1 MPSLIN
7 INSVSPKLRDYLLGL
22 NLQPSPT
29 IEDNNYKQFL
39 SGVGLPFTVTYGS
52 GVLAPKLNL
61 VDLGSINRFYEL
73 KVNKYPGAI
82 LDIVD
87 AGEAINT
94 IKYINNSTTN
104 KTEPYSINNKQLLGS
119 NTKTPNIFEDVNLY
133 SPLSYSAN
141 TDEGYKFYLKNV
153 FYTENLTNYE
163 KIHFSAPTGPGFPAL
178 AETKDTKGNVYGPN
192 TNLNKYKG
200 DVNDKQYVGP
210 FINQTIG
217 VINQKDSYLNEY
229 GKLNVKNGQF
239 DEAFNIVSSLIKG
252 GVGINKD
259 GNGIGVVS
267 NNDVRNTLVG
277 RVLTASGAIGD
288 TDLGI
293 IGAERLAI
301 SLTNNAV
308 FKFQRQTIGKVNL
321 QLFNYIDNNGIG
333 FNGSNNR
340 VIKENFEI
348 TIPDNIFGKSL
359 DFLGDLVGFTS
370 PRSQLGV
377 EFFSFDNKLRPTL
390 IGNIAR
396 ANAMLDSTGKGQ
408 VKALFDNIRASLN
421 NSNLLRQG
429 YAPGYESRGE
439 IWFPGQDAPRF
450 NVYAYGDLNG
460 EIIEH
465 QNLGNRRWTDTDGS
479 GFEGDYFRYKTD
491 GNSGNFGSATESDF
505 IWADDKINIDKNVG
519 ESLIKDADEIFG
531 ESPNVNETNS
541 LYSPNRKS
549 ILYKTK
555 ELFKKTLIQTM
566 VNAHVTNTEMSQIQS
581 SVLDNGMMSK
591 GNAALTKL
599 ALSGEDKAFSDSS
612 KIYCRTWTPM
622 DKYDEVN
629 DLVRHRELYKHGG
642 DYNRNSKL
650 SEYSVLENTGFV
662 KIASYLK
669 DNNESSKRYMFSI
682 ENLAWKDQ
690 DSTTNVNGI
699 SEKNTS
705 CEKGPFGGRIMW
717 FPPYDIKFSEST
729 SVNWDKHNFI
739 GRGEPMYTYNNTERT
754 GQLSFKVIIDHP
766 NHINVKEKN
775 NVTESDDHYASFF
788 AGCNEL
794 EVKPSS
800 KKSWRETS
808 VPKIKPKSAETPSDV
823 QPPVF
828 SIFFPNDEW
837 TYPYTNPQYESGLI
851 SQDGVSDIRTIVP
864 AGSDGNKYI
873 NDPNYNNYMGLT
885 GNTSTSPKK
894 GPLSPIGLTVEDYN
908 TYKIDYK
915 KNPDG
920 KYFGLGMTKAVK
932 PVIGTRVFYIDRFN
946 YGLNANRHDANEYN
960 LTIPGNDTYAG
971 CKWAGWL
978 AASDMDGTEEKCKVS
993 YLTAL
998 KAHMH
1003 HVDGPCKYCVIDIT
1017 GFASVQ
1023 GNSQEVGASKTEKEK
1038 KNTELSQQRAGNI
1051 KKYFEENVID
1061 PNDPNKPK
1069 RITSNVAFGPN
1080 NAYGLMYGGGDGCS
1094 RESDQDILACKLDRR
1109 VKVEFRLDP
1118 TLEKNEVEKNDLDEV
1133 VYEEL
1138 IILTDVPLDN
1148 GMKKRYEE
1156 CSYFQKVAK
1165 NDPFTFKKII
1175 DKIKFFSPAFHST
1188 SPEGF
1193 NSRLTFLQQC
1203 TRQGPSKY
1211 TETTKPDNLVFGRP
1225 PVCVLRIGDFYYTK
1239 IIIESMSFDY
1249 EPLVWDLNPEG
1260 VGVQPMIANVSIN
1273 FSFIGGSSLD
1283 GPISKL
1289 QNALSFNYFA
1299 NTGLFDTRANTN
1311 DSIYIEEVNIENPND
1326 LYEDKTQVGSV
1337 IKSIDNALSRKEI
1350 DRKILDEGDL
1360 VVYYDN
1366 SGPFQGKVK
1375 GTYTLKNTLSKEYP
1389 IKLTVVSTKVSE
1401 DYNLGNEIIDVGRIK
1416 LGDLEADF
1424 KSKGKTKNSLQ
1435 DWEYYFTDTF
1445 DALNK
1450 VVTNKLFYEKVQ
1462 ANLNAYV
1469 KKNTVD
1475 EYNMTGSEAD
1485 GWDIH
1490 ISVQALSNTTN
1501 GQESVDGVNPFNS
1514 SLISINNFV
1523 IKEFNFIFQ
1532 VEVDELDFNKKF
1544 NVRWVPYFK
1553 TKFHVEGG
1561 STIVS
1566 GINSHAETYVWEA
1579 YVSGGKLD
1587 VVKYSTKANEKG
1599 NYLTADEVK
1608 YFNKKAAKTQKD
1620 AKKLKKAE
1628 GKTADKTAKA
1638 KAKKARETQK
1648 ADVAKG
1654 NGSLFK

>member
-7 INSVSPKLRDYLLGL
+7 INSVSPDLRDYLLGL
-22 NLQPSPT
+22 NLKPSPT
-29 IEDNNYKQFL
+29 ITDNYYTQFL
-39 SGVGLPFTVTYGS
+39 NGVGLPFTVTYGN
-52 GVLAPKLNL
+52 GVLAPLKNIFYSAELNWRPTE
-61 VDLGSINRFYEL
+61 LGF
-73 KVNKYPGAI
+73 NKYPGAK

-94 IKYINNSTTN
+94 IKNINNSTIK
-104 KTEPYSINNKQLLGS
+104 KTEPYNINNIQLLGS

-133 SPLSYSAN
+133 SPSSYSAN
-141 TDEGYKFYLKNV
+141 TDEGYEFYLKNV
-153 FYTENLTNYE
+153 FYTETLTNYE

-178 AETKDTKGNVYGPN
+178 IETKDTKGNVYGPN

-321 QLFNYIDNNGIG
+321 QLFNYIDNNS
-333 FNGSNNR
+333 SNNR

-348 TIPDNIFGKSL
+348 TIPDNFFGKGL

-408 VKALFDNIRASLN
+408 VKALFDNVRASLK

-429 YAPGYESRGE
+429 YAPGYENRGE
-439 IWFPGQDAPRF
+439 ILSPGQDAPRF

-599 ALSGEDKAFSDSS
+599 ALSGEDNAFSDSS

-705 CEKGPFGGRIMW
+705 CEEGPFGGRIMW

-800 KKSWRETS
+800 KKSLRVTQ
-808 VPKIKPKSAETPSDV
+808 VPTIKPKNTETPSNV

-837 TYPYTNPQYESGLI
+837 TYPNTNPQYESGLI
-851 SQDGVSDIRTIVP
+851 SPEGFSNIRPIKP
-864 AGSDGNKYI
+864 AGTDGNKYI
-873 NDPNYNNYMGLT
+873 NYNKYMGYT
-885 GNTSTSPKK
+885 DKTSTSLKK
-894 GPLSPIGLTVEDYN
+894 GPLSPIGLTVDDYN

-920 KYFGLGMTKAVK
+920 KYFGLGMTKAVE

-960 LTIPGNDTYAG
+960 LTIPGNKTYAG

-978 AASDMDGTEEKCKVS
+978 AASDMDGTEENCNVS

-1003 HVDGPCKYCVIDIT
+1003 HVDGPCRYCVIDIA

-1038 KNTELSQQRAGNI
+1038 KNKQLSQQRADNI

-1061 PNDPNKPK
+1061 PSDPNKQK
-1069 RITSNVAFGPN
+1069 RITSNVEGLGPKN
-1080 NAYGLMYGGGDGCS
+1080 TYGIQFGGGGAGCS

-1109 VKVEFRLDP
+1109 VKVTFRLDP
-1118 TLEKNEVEKNDLDEV
+1118 TLEKDVEVTDEKGEV
-1133 VYEEL
+1133 VYEDRYIE
-1138 IILTDVPLDN
+1138 TDVPLDN

-1165 NDPFTFKKII
+1165 DDPFTFKKII

-1211 TETTKPDNLVFGRP
+1211 TETIKPDNLVFGRP

-1389 IKLTVVSTKVSE
+1389 IKLTTKVIKKP
-1401 DYNLGNEIIDVGRIK
+1401 NLGDEMIDVGRIK

-1450 VVTNKLFYEKVQ
+1450 VVTNKLFYDNVQ

-1469 KKNTVD
+1469 KEKTVD
-1475 EYNMTGSEAD
+1475 EHDMTGFEAD

-1501 GQESVDGVNPFNS
+1501 GQESVDDVNPFNS
-1514 SLISINNFV
+1514 SLISINKFV

-1532 VEVDELDFNKKF
+1532 VEVDELDFKKEF

-1553 TKFHVEGG
+1553 TERKIDKTFFDKSEKAVY
-1561 STIVS
+1561 TFK
-1566 GINSHAETYVWEA
+1566 YVWKA

-1599 NYLTADEVK
+1599 NFLTADEVK
-1608 YFNKKAAKTQKD
+1608 YFNKEAAKKEKAAKKQ
-1620 AKKLKKAE
+1620 KKAE
-1628 GKTADKTAKA
+1628 GKTADKAKKA
-1638 KAKKARETQK
+1638 KAKQDREIQK
-1648 ADVAKG
+1648 VKVALTNG
-1654 NGSLFK
+1654 NGSLSG

>member
-1 MPSLIN
+1 MPSFLN
-7 INSVSPKLRDYLLGL
+7 INKISPELRDYLLGL
-22 NLQPSPT
+22 NLKPSPT
-29 IEDNNYKQFL
+29 ITSNNYEQYL
-39 SGVGLPFTVTYGS
+39 SGVGLPFTVKYGS
-52 GVLAPKLNL
+52 GVSKPLKNIFDFAKMVWRP
-61 VDLGSINRFYEL
+61 DGLGL
-73 KVNKYPGAI
+73 NKYKGNYTT
-82 LDIVD
+82 DIVD
-87 AGEAINT
+87 TGIVISEL
-94 IKYINNSTTN
+94 YVNNSPN
-104 KTEPYSINNKQLLGS
+104 NQSKPYSINNIQFLGS
-119 NTKTPNIFEDVNLY
+119 NITSPDIYTSNNQPLG
-133 SPLSYSAN
+133 PLSYSAN
-141 TDEGYKFYLKNV
+141 TNQGWDFYLKNV
-153 FYTENLTNYE
+153 GYSSGFQYDKEFSSGPYTD
-163 KIHFSAPTGPGFPAL
+163 KKTGPGFPAL
-178 AETKDTKGNVYGPN
+178 TEVTDSKGNVFGPN

-200 DVNDKQYVGP
+200 DVNDKQYVGQ

-239 DEAFNIVSSLIKG
+239 DEAFNIVSSLVKG

-321 QLFNYIDNNGIG
+321 QLFNYIDNN
-333 FNGSNNR
+333 STNNR
-340 VIKENFEI
+340 VIKENYEI
-348 TIPDNIFGKSL
+348 TIPDNWFGKGL

-370 PRSQLGV
+370 PKSQLGV
-377 EFFSFDNKLRPTL
+377 EFFSFDNKLKPTL

-421 NSNLLRQG
+421 NSNTTRQG
-429 YAPGYESRGE
+429 YAPGYENRGE
-439 IWFPGQDAPRF
+439 ILFSGQDAPRF

-465 QNLGNRRWTDTDGS
+465 QNLGNHRWTDTDGS

-505 IWADDKINIDKNVG
+505 IWADDKINIDKNGG

-531 ESPNVNETNS
+531 ESPSESETNS
-541 LYSPNRKS
+541 LYNPNRKS

-581 SVLDNGMMSK
+581 SVLANGMMSK

-599 ALSGEDKAFSDSS
+599 ALSGEDNAFSDSS

-622 DKYDEVN
+622 DKYDEVA
-629 DLVRHRELYKHGG
+629 DLVRHRALYKHGG

-662 KIASYLK
+662 KIANYLK

-682 ENLAWKDQ
+682 ENLAWIGQ
-690 DSTTNVNGI
+690 DNTMKVNGV
-699 SEKNTS
+699 SEPNTS
-705 CEKGPFGGRIMW
+705 CENGPFGGRIMW

-766 NHINVKEKN
+766 NHINVKEGN
-775 NVTESDDHYASFF
+775 NVTKSDDHYASFF

-800 KKSWRETS
+800 KKLQRS
-808 VPKIKPKSAETPSDV
+808 VPVPRIKPKETTDPKV
-823 QPPVF
+823 RPPVF
-828 SIFFPNDEW
+828 SIFFPNDDW
-837 TYPYTNPQYESGLI
+837 TYPTTNPQYESGLI
-851 SQDGVSDIRTIVP
+851 SIDGVSNIRTIIST
-864 AGSDGNKYI
+864 GSDGNKYI
-873 NDPNYNNYMGLT
+873 KPKNYNNYMGFT
-885 GNTSTSPKK
+885 GNTSTNPKK
-894 GPLSPIGLTVEDYN
+894 GPLSPIGLPYN
-908 TYKIDYK
+908 EYNDNKIDYK

-920 KYFGLGMTKAVK
+920 KYFGLGMTKADN
-932 PVIGTRVFYIDRFN
+932 PVIGSRLLYIDRFN
-946 YGLNANRHDANEYN
+946 YGLNANRHDADKHN
-960 LTIPGNDTYAG
+960 LTIPGNEAYAG
-971 CKWAGWL
+971 CRWGGWL
-978 AASDMDGTEEKCKVS
+978 AASDMDKDNTNKNCQVS

-998 KAHMH
+998 KDHMK
-1003 HVDGPCKYCVIDIT
+1003 GPCKYCVIKII

-1023 GNSQEVGASKTEKEK
+1023 GNSQEVGASETEKGK
-1038 KNTELSQQRAGNI
+1038 KNRQLSQQRADNI

-1061 PNDPNKPK
+1061 PNDPNKSK
-1069 RITSNVAFGPN
+1069 RITSDVKGVGAND
-1080 NAYGLMYGGGDGCS
+1080 AYGKLFGGGAVCE

-1109 VKVEFRLDP
+1109 VKVTFDIDP
-1118 TLEKNEVEKNDLDEV
+1118 ELEKDVLVRDVNGNV
-1133 VYEEL
+1133 VYDE
-1138 IILTDVPLDN
+1138 ISMKTDVPIPN
-1148 GMKKRYEE
+1148 GMKERYEE
-1156 CSYFQKVAK
+1156 CSYFQKVAED
-1165 NDPFTFKKII
+1165 DPFTFKQII

-1203 TRQGPSKY
+1203 TRQGPSNY
-1211 TETTKPDNLVFGRP
+1211 TESTKPDNLVFGRP

-1311 DSIYIEEVNIENPND
+1311 DSEYKKESNNENPND
-1326 LYEDKTQVGSV
+1326 LYEDNTQEGSN

-1360 VVYYDN
+1360 VVYYDD

-1375 GTYTLKNTLSKEYP
+1375 GTYIIKNTLSKEYP
-1389 IKLTVVSTKVSE
+1389 IKLTAVSSKVIK
-1401 DYNLGNEIIDVGRIK
+1401 DKNLGDEMIDVGRIK

-1424 KSKGKTKNSLQ
+1424 KSKSKTQNSLQ
-1435 DWEYYFTDTF
+1435 EWAYYFTDTF
-1445 DALNK
+1445 EALDKADENYDATKESNL
-1450 VVTNKLFYEKVQ
+1450 LFYYIVQ
-1462 ANLNAYV
+1462 ANLDAWV
-1469 KKNTVD
+1469 QKNTVD
-1475 EYNMTGSEAD
+1475 EYDMTGFESD

-1490 ISVQALSNTTN
+1490 NPSQAYAN
-1501 GQESVDGVNPFNS
+1501 DGD
-1514 SLISINNFV
+1514 SLINIMINE
-1523 IKEFNFIFQ
+1523 EFNFKFK
-1532 VEVDELDFNKKF
+1532 VEVDELDFNKEF
-1544 NVRWVPYFK
+1544 TVRWVPYFYPK
-1553 TKFHVEGG
+1553 RFGPHRAYEEDTFGVKHVE
-1561 STIVS
+1561 V
-1566 GINSHAETYVWEA
+1566 TYVWKA
-1579 YVSGGKLD
+1579 YLSGGKLD
-1587 VVKYSTKANEKG
+1587 VVKYSTSANEKG
-1599 NYLTADEVK
+1599 NFLSADETK
-1608 YFNKKAAKTQKD
+1608 YFAKIAANTEKAEKKKIKKGKKTKEKEEKDKAKADRDNQK
-1620 AKKLKKAE
+1620 AKVAE
-1628 GKTADKTAKA
+1628 GK
-1638 KAKKARETQK
+1638 
-1648 ADVAKG
+1648 
-1654 NGSLFK
+1654 GSLS